1 MTSHKAVKIE
11 KCMEEDCIYN
21 RKMQCHTPGITV
33 GDRLPECDTFMKGE
47 TKAGMNGISAMV
59 GACKVS
65 DCKFNSSMECS
76 AESVEIGDQCGH
88 PDCFTYTR
96 K

>member
-1 MTSHKAVKIE
+1 MTSHKIGKIE
-11 KCMEEDCIYN
+11 KCMEEDCVYN
-21 RKMQCHTPGITV
+21 HDMECRTPGITV
-33 GDRLPECDTFMKGE
+33 GDRHPECDTFMRGDS
-47 TKAGMNGISAMV
+47 KAGMDGIGAMV

-76 AESVEIGDQCGH
+76 AESVEIGTHSGH
-88 PDCFTYTR
+88 PDCFTYS